1 MCMKGGENTDRKEQL
16 AGYGSTDAAYQQLGA
31 VGRNLSSAGASDTG
45 SAINYYRGLL
55 SGKPGAALT
64 AATPEV
70 ATITKGGEA
79 EKAALALPGNRAG
92 GTNQA
97 KAGIQTSE
105 RGQITDVVGKAR
117 AGAAGE
123 MSKTG
128 IAETGAG
135 IGATKGSGDLA
146 LGVVNAVTS
155 ARQVSQQIHE
165 QAVRDWSKLIL
176 ASLTGQGG
184 LTAGTT
190 WGT

>member
-16 AGYGSTDAAYQQLGA
+16 AGYGSTDATYQQLGA

-92 GTNQA
+92 
-97 KAGIQTSE
+97 
-105 RGQITDVVGKAR
+105 
-117 AGAAGE
+117 AAGE

-146 LGVVNAVTS
+146 LGVVNAATS